1 MTLLVEGGAKV
12 VTGLVVMLAAA
23 ALAAASAT
31 WSATAVK
38 PRLPT
43 STERM
48 MMVRALPKGQTLC
61 YREVAVISGSNGRYG
76 LAIAQGTCGSS
87 TYNHFWM
94 RRSTLSARAS
104 WRVLDERSGRID
116 QRAGCTKV
124 AGVPADIRC
133 R

>member
-1 MTLLVEGGAKV
+1 
-12 VTGLVVMLAAA
+12 
-23 ALAAASAT
+23 
-31 WSATAVK
+31 
-38 PRLPT
+38 
-43 STERM
+43 

-61 YREVAVISGSNGRYG
+61 YREVALISGSNGRYG
-76 LAIAQGTCGSS
+76 VAVTQGTCGSS
-87 TYNHFWM
+87 TYNHFWL

-116 QRAGCTKV
+116 QRAGCTKA